1 MKNSKIITLIWLTLI
16 SLTLLSILIAENTP
30 THMLSITFV
39 CLVIAIKGQLVI
51 DKLIGLR
58 FANPKIRWV
67 MLSYFYILPPI
78 IILSLAFPE
87 LLYDIT
93 SQSNN

>member
-1 MKNSKIITLIWLTLI
+1 MNNSKKITLIWLTLI
-16 SLTLLSILIAENTP
+16 SLTLLSILIAEDTP
-30 THMLSITFV
+30 DHLFSITFV
-39 CLVIAIKGQLVI
+39 CLVVAVKGQLVI

-78 IILSLAFPE
+78 IILSLVFPE
-87 LLYDIT
+87 LLYAI
-93 SQSNN
+93 SSL